1 MLFLNCLFVIFITL
15 FIIYIT
21 LLAIFDPMQSFYL
34 KHIISKVILRRISFL
49 MILLCALGISSF
61 AAPVIYQA
69 ETGTLTGTN
78 TSTATAGYTGTGYVT
93 GFDATGDAVQITV
106 NVVTYGNYRIYIRY
120 RSPLG
125 EKTQDLY
132 VNGSLAANVVF
143 PSGTAWA
150 TVSSTSMMNAGNNTV
165 SIRNS
170 WGYVDIDNIGIE
182 AVPPN
187 VYNIVP
193 NPINPAT
200 DAKTKALYNLL
211 RSQFGECIF
220 TGQTDYWNELIA
232 ITGEAPAVRGFD
244 MQNYSPMNPWG
255 WSGCCPA
262 WGPWD
267 DGRVQDAINW
277 YNSTGGK
284 GIVTFHWHWF
294 SPSGGNL
301 QTSTFYTANTTFD
314 VSRAVVTTNPEYT
327 QVIRDIDAIAVQLK
341 RLQTAGVPV
350 LWRPLHEA
358 GGAWFWWGAKGAAPC
373 LALWDI
379 MYDRLTNYHGINNL
393 LWVWSTPEPA
403 WYPGNSKVDV
413 IGYDSYPGAYNY
425 TTQKGMF
432 DQLYGIVG
440 GQKLI
445 ALTENGP
452 IPNINQAFLDD
463 APWSYFMSWVDLVT
477 AQNTNAH
484 IIDAFNQGCNLADVV
499 PLPVTLVSFSATPD
513 GNDIRLDWQTSQ
525 EEHNDYFE
533 IERSVDGINF
543 NTISRVEGQLSG
555 TLLQSYQF
563 LDQRY
568 EGTMLYYRLKQVDV
582 DGKFNYSSVITVH
595 KAQENNRNV
604 YPNPG
609 MGVYKLKS
617 SSAITSYK
625 IINTEGKI
633 ISSLF
638 FEDINEKKELE
649 IDISSEPSGVYFL
662 EVSEG
667 TERTTQTLIKQ

>member
-1 MLFLNCLFVIFITL
+1 MTNFNVMKSKSSFLDQVFRTRDKIVSLCFCLF
-15 FIIYIT
+15 
-21 LLAIFDPMQSFYL
+21 
-34 KHIISKVILRRISFL
+34 ISF
-49 MILLCALGISSF
+49 ISS
-61 AAPVIYQA
+61 AQITYYQA
-69 ETGTLTGTN
+69 ESGTLTGT
-78 TSTATAGYTGTGYVT
+78 TISTATAGYTGTGYVT
-93 GFDATGDAVQITV
+93 GFDNAGDAVQITV
-106 NVVTYGNYRIYIRY
+106 NVASYGNYRIYIRY
-120 RSPLG
+120 RSPFG

-132 VNGSLAANVVF
+132 VNGVFAANVVF
-143 PSGTAWA
+143 PVNTGWA
-150 TVSSTSMMNAGNNTV
+150 TVSSTSIMNAGNNTV

-200 DAKTKALYNLL
+200 DVKTKALYNLL

-220 TGQTDYWNELIA
+220 TGQTEYWNELIA

-262 WGPWD
+262 WGAWD
-267 DGRVQDAINW
+267 DGKVQQAIDW

-301 QTSTFYTANTTFD
+301 QTSTFYTNSTTFD

-327 QVIRDIDAIAVQLK
+327 EVIRDIDAIAVQLK

-358 GGAWFWWGAKGAAPC
+358 GGGWFWWGAKGAAPC

-379 MYDRLTNYHGINNL
+379 MYNRLTNYHGINNL
-393 LWVWSTPEPA
+393 LWVWSTPESS

-452 IPNINQAFLDD
+452 IPNINQAFMDD

-484 IIDAFNQGCNLADVV
+484 IIDAFNQGCNLSDVV
-499 PLPVTLVSFSATPD
+499 PLPVTLVSFTAVQNGENIKLS
-513 GNDIRLDWQTSQ
+513 WQTSH
-525 EEHNDYFE
+525 ENNNDYFE
-533 IERSVDGINF
+533 IERSENGVNF
-543 NTISRVEGQLSG
+543 FSIGKEENQLSG
-555 TLLQSYQF
+555 VLLQF
-563 LDQRY
+563 Y
-568 EGTMLYYRLKQVDV
+568 EYFDPVPEGLILYYRLKQVDR
-582 DGKFNYSSVITVH
+582 DGTVSFSPIITVNIH
-595 KAQENNRNV
+595 QEHRKNV

-609 MGVYKLKS
+609 TGVYRVINNTP
-617 SSAITSYK
+617 ITSFR
-625 IINTEGKI
+625 IINSTGRIIQSNYLEG
-633 ISSLF
+633 
-638 FEDINEKKELE
+638 INEFE
-649 IDISSEPSGVYFL
+649 IDISSEPAGIYFL
-662 EVSEG
+662 EITEG
-667 TERTTQTLIKQ
+667 NQRMMQAIVKQ